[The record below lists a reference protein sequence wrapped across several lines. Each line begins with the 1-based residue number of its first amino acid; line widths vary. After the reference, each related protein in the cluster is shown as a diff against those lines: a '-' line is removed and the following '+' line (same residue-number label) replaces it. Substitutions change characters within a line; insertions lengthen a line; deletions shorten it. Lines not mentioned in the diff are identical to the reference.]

1 MIPVSICR
9 SAGLVAIIALAG
21 CAGSNA
27 RPISA
32 AVPQKSYSQSL
43 SVCRQRHSGRQNQRR
58 GLAPTESHVA
68 PCLRRFGWHPDGT
81 TTLEAVIP
89 AEGLAP

>member
-1 MIPVSICR
+1 MPQFIVSCER
-9 SAGLVAIIALAG
+9 STPIAVRSGELRAH
-21 CAGSNA
+21 ASH
-27 RPISA
+27 SA

-81 TTLEAVIP
+81 STLEAVIP
-89 AEGLAP
+89 AEGLAL